1 MKAKTKKILAALSQ
15 AGSNSCVVWT
25 RKLKTLRDVPCVVE
39 KFTSAVVV
47 SGVDY
52 ANRKNVREGIESGE
66 RGEVQALPW
75 GEWLEFS
82 LVIGHTKK
90 GTSDYAEYI
99 RLYPLSEA
107 QMDAFP
113 AFKPKTLYFIDGAPA
128 TADECK
134 KLCLASEF
142 RTDDK
147 PIECFTLNVDAVQ
160 TVNGVNMATAPDAP
174 PHSKV
179 QAFQPVATAMRADK
193 VTA

>member
-1 MKAKTKKILAALSQ
+1 MKTKTKKILAALSQ
-15 AGSNSCVVWT
+15 AGSNSRVVWA
-25 RKLKTLRDVPCVVE
+25 RKLKTLRDVPCIVE

-75 GEWLEFS
+75 GEWIDFPR
-82 LVIGHTKK
+82 VIGHTKK

-107 QMDAFP
+107 QIAAFP
-113 AFKPKTLYFIDGAPA
+113 AFKPETLYFIDGVPA

-147 PIECFTLNVDAVQ
+147 PIECFTLNVDAIQ
-160 TVNGVNMATAPDAP
+160 TVNGAN
-174 PHSKV
+174 
-179 QAFQPVATAMRADK
+179 VATATPIPTVSQVFK
-193 VTA
+193 PVTTTTAEKLAIA